1 MVAIQRILNFLNEN
15 WLTILACIGLI
26 IGIVKKTVA
35 YFSKSDAERIE
46 IAKKQ
51 ITESMLKM
59 ISDAE
64 LNWSDWVKAGSIKRS
79 EVIKRIF
86 DEYPILSK
94 VVEQEQLVAWID
106 EKIDESLKT
115 LRDVV
120 SEQSAEKNGD

>member
-120 SEQSAEKNGD
+120 SEQSTEKNGD

>member
-1 MVAIQRILNFLNEN
+1 MVAIQKILNFLYEN
-15 WLTILACIGLI
+15 WLTILACVGLI

-51 ITESMLKM
+51 ISESMLKM

-64 LNWSDWVKAGSIKRS
+64 LNWNDWVKAGSIKRS

-94 VVEQEQLVAWID
+94 VVEQEQLVVWID
-106 EKIDESLKT
+106 EKINESLKT

-120 SEQSAEKNGD
+120 SEQSTEQVGG